1 MAKFILPKSF
11 LTQLKEFSGQGFC
24 LLNINAEGNI
34 DVIFEVD
41 NEVAALALVAKMQN
55 VGAALEDAIRNDD
68 AKNATDEETS

>member
-1 MAKFILPKSF
+1 M
-11 LTQLKEFSGQGFC
+11 TQLKEFSGQGFC